1 MEEFLIGN
9 LGSEKIL
16 TSLSTTTYPLQFISQ
31 FQQENGISKKSL
43 PTVSPVLNLLDLHQ
57 IPRGD
62 LYLNLL
68 SSLKK
73 DLLLKINTLN
83 KHELEKLLEQTFP
96 YIGFEELQEIPMN
109 VMKRLTPEVPVA
121 FLLKL
126 AEAEELYEQ
135 CPIEVKRQIWIV
147 NEELFK
153 EKIKPLINQY
163 IEDPI
168 FIQDMN
174 EQLLLSSSTTVDPL
188 FAVSHLP
195 AKRRENNSVL
205 QEMVELFGT
214 KSPDLYQMFINQIK
228 RSFADSG
235 NYLLCNLRAEI
246 LMAIH
251 DKSIPEIYDTD
262 ASHNIAWCLDACIR
276 DNTLDARRIKE
287 IQTNL
292 SSSVHHQNSSTL
304 GDTAMVFAN
313 PIAVNCIVRNILIQ
327 LKEVVKRKQIPKD
340 DESIKFLTYLLVL
353 ALKSHEMIKES
364 KFKIPHVKKHILQT
378 FYPLLAT
385 QILDDITRE
394 QTSTISLSSSSTSN
408 TSSTNPA
415 NTISSNLNSSSS
427 TVIKDISSGGG
438 SSVNSGGN
446 SGNNSGGGTG
456 NNTIGT
462 NINKSSNNLLSMSSS
477 TSPVLESTSLMSV
490 SEFQDLENCYLKYE
504 VCKKITLSYIINR
517 ALDKDLISVDRY
529 LKFIYKLIL
538 QDNNITE
545 STPNPTIQS
554 PTVSSVDTTTTTT
567 TTNQSDTSNTTPTP
581 TTTTTTATTTTTTQS
596 TEDSTYEQLSNVDIY
611 KYFGNDFIQSMVSQ
625 VLQVK
630 EQRFNSIII
639 DSFLFKFRFLPFIQK
654 QLIRY
659 LLENH
664 TRMNQR
670 EFIHF
675 IQKLYNSV
683 LSTYKKQQQQQQQQQ
698 TIEGNNNV
706 NKKLLDDIVH
716 STRLLIDKT
725 SQRYNEKIALSL
737 YEFYKLNQKQFLS
750 PTLTNQQQQHQHLL
764 QQHSQL
770 SQPIDKMVSPT
781 LSSSELISAPSST
794 SSVSNNTGSNI
805 TSAPP
810 SSTESPMETS
820 SNNINNNSN
829 NNNNNNSSSSS
840 SSNAPMDTTS
850 DSNWD

>member
-1 MEEFLIGN
+1 
-9 LGSEKIL
+9 
-16 TSLSTTTYPLQFISQ
+16 
-31 FQQENGISKKSL
+31 
-43 PTVSPVLNLLDLHQ
+43 
-57 IPRGD
+57 
-62 LYLNLL
+62 
-68 SSLKK
+68 
-73 DLLLKINTLN
+73 
-83 KHELEKLLEQTFP
+83 
-96 YIGFEELQEIPMN
+96 MN

-153 EKIKPLINQY
+153 DKIKPLINQY
-163 IEDPI
+163 IEDPV

-174 EQLLLSSSTTVDPL
+174 EQLLLSSSTTIDPL

-205 QEMVELFGT
+205 QEMVELFG
-214 KSPDLYQMFINQIK
+214 KSTELYQMFINQIK
-228 RSFADSG
+228 RVFSDTG
-235 NYLLCNLRAEI
+235 NFLLCNLRAEI
-246 LMAIH
+246 LMVIH
-251 DKSIPEIYDTD
+251 DKSISEIYDTD
-262 ASHNIAWCLDACIR
+262 ATHNIAWCLDACIR

-292 SSSVHHQNSSTL
+292 HQNSSTL

-394 QTSTISLSSSSTSN
+394 QTSTTSLSSSTAN
-408 TSSTNPA
+408 AGGTNPA
-415 NTISSNLNSSSS
+415 NTSSSNLNSSSS
-427 TVIKDISSGGG
+427 TIIKDIHTGGGGG
-438 SSVNSGGN
+438 SSGGN
-446 SGNNSGGGTG
+446 ST
-456 NNTIGT
+456 GT
-462 NINKSSNNLLSMSSS
+462 NVNKSSNNLLSMSSS
-477 TSPVLESTSLMSV
+477 TSPILESTSLMSV
-490 SEFQDLENCYLKYE
+490 SEFQDLENCFLKYE

-554 PTVSSVDTTTTTT
+554 PTVSSVDTT
-567 TTNQSDTSNTTPTP
+567 NQADTSNTTPTST
-581 TTTTTTATTTTTTQS
+581 TTTTTTAPS

-611 KYFGNDFIQSMVSQ
+611 RYFGNDFIQSMVSQ

-654 QLIRY
+654 QLIRF

-683 LSTYKKQQQQQQQQQ
+683 LSTYKKQQQQQQS
-698 TIEGNNNV
+698 TEGNNNNV

-725 SQRYNEKIALSL
+725 NQRYNEKMASSL

-750 PTLTNQQQQHQHLL
+750 PTLATQQQQQQHLL

-781 LSSSELISAPSST
+781 LSSSELISTPSST

-820 SNNINNNSN
+820 SNNN
-829 NNNNNNSSSSS
+829 
-840 SSNAPMDTTS
+840 SNAPMDTTS

>member
-1 MEEFLIGN
+1 MDEFLIGN

-31 FQQENGISKKSL
+31 FQQENGITKKSL
-43 PTVSPVLNLLDLHQ
+43 PNVSPVLNLLDLHQ

-68 SSLKK
+68 TSLKK

-83 KHELEKLLEQTFP
+83 KNELEKLLEQTFP

-153 EKIKPLINQY
+153 EKIKPLITQY
-163 IEDPI
+163 IEDSVL
-168 FIQDMN
+168 IQDMN
-174 EQLLLSSSTTVDPL
+174 EQLLLSSSTTTVDPL

-195 AKRRENNSVL
+195 SKRRENNMVL
-205 QEMVELFGT
+205 QEMVELFG
-214 KSPDLYQMFINQIK
+214 KSSELYQMFINQVK
-228 RSFADSG
+228 RLFSESG

-251 DKSIPEIYDTD
+251 DKSISEIYDTD

-292 SSSVHHQNSSTL
+292 SSSVHQNSSIL

-364 KFKIPHVKKHILQT
+364 KYKIPHVKKHILQT

-394 QTSTISLSSSSTSN
+394 QTPTTSLSSSTANASGGG
-408 TSSTNPA
+408 TNPA
-415 NTISSNLNSSSS
+415 NISSTNLNSSSS
-427 TVIKDISSGGG
+427 TIIKDTVGGG
-438 SSVNSGGN
+438 INS
-446 SGNNSGGGTG
+446 TA
-456 NNTIGT
+456 GT
-462 NINKSSNNLLSMSSS
+462 NVNKSSSTLLSMSSS
-477 TSPVLESTSLMSV
+477 TSPVLEPTSLMSL

-517 ALDKDLISVDRY
+517 ALDKDLLSVDRY

-545 STPNPTIQS
+545 STPNTTIQS
-554 PTVSSVDTTTTTT
+554 PTVSSVDTTNSETSNTTTT
-567 TTNQSDTSNTTPTP
+567 TPS
-581 TTTTTTATTTTTTQS
+581 TATTTIPS
-596 TEDSTYEQLSNVDIY
+596 TEDSTYEKLSNVDIY
-611 KYFGNDFIQSMVSQ
+611 NYFGNDFIQSMVSQ

-664 TRMNQR
+664 SRMSQR

-683 LSTYKKQQQQQQQQQ
+683 LSTYRKQQQQS
-698 TIEGNNNV
+698 TEGNNNINNNV
-706 NKKLLDDIVH
+706 NKKLWDDIVH

-725 SQRYNEKIALSL
+725 SQRYNEKIASSL
-737 YEFYKLNQKQFLS
+737 FEFYKLNQKQFLS
-750 PTLTNQQQQHQHLL
+750 PTLTNQQQ

-781 LSSSELISAPSST
+781 LSSSELISTPSSA
-794 SSVSNNTGSNI
+794 SSVLINTASNI

-820 SNNINNNSN
+820 SNNTNNSN
-829 NNNNNNSSSSS
+829 NNT
-840 SSNAPMDTTS
+840 PMDTTS

>member
-1 MEEFLIGN
+1 MDEFLIGN

-16 TSLSTTTYPLQFISQ
+16 TSLSTTNYPLQFISQ
-31 FQQENGISKKSL
+31 FQHENGISKKSL

-68 SSLKK
+68 TSLKK

-126 AEAEELYEQ
+126 SEAEELYEQ

-163 IEDPI
+163 IEDPVLN
-168 FIQDMN
+168 QDIN
-174 EQLLLSSSTTVDPL
+174 EQLLLSSSTTIDPL

-205 QEMVELFGT
+205 QEMVELFG
-214 KSPDLYQMFINQIK
+214 KSSELYQMFINQIK
-228 RSFADSG
+228 RSFSDSG

-251 DKSIPEIYDTD
+251 DKSISEIYDTD

-394 QTSTISLSSSSTSN
+394 QTSTTSLSSSTAN
-408 TSSTNPA
+408 AGGTNPA
-415 NTISSNLNSSSS
+415 NTSSSNLNSSSS
-427 TVIKDISSGGG
+427 TIIKDIGGG
-438 SSVNSGGN
+438 SSGN
-446 SGNNSGGGTG
+446 IT
-456 NNTIGT
+456 GT

-477 TSPVLESTSLMSV
+477 TSPLLESTSLMSV

-545 STPNPTIQS
+545 STPNTTIQS
-554 PTVSSVDTTTTTT
+554 PTVSSVDTTAPTTTTT
-567 TTNQSDTSNTTPTP
+567 TTNQSDSSNTPTSTTTS
-581 TTTTTTATTTTTTQS
+581 TTTTTPQP
-596 TEDSTYEQLSNVDIY
+596 TEDITYEQLSNVDIY
-611 KYFGNDFIQSMVSQ
+611 RYFGNDFIQSMVSQ

-659 LLENH
+659 LLENY

-670 EFIHF
+670 EFITF

-683 LSTYKKQQQQQQQQQ
+683 LSTYKKQQQQQQ
-698 TIEGNNNV
+698 TIDNNV
-706 NKKLLDDIVH
+706 NKKILDDIVH

-725 SQRYNEKIALSL
+725 SQRYNEKIASSL

-750 PTLTNQQQQHQHLL
+750 PTLTNQQQHQQHLL

-781 LSSSELISAPSST
+781 LSSSELISTPSST

-810 SSTESPMETS
+810 SSNESPMEIS
-820 SNNINNNSN
+820 SN
-829 NNNNNNSSSSS
+829 NNNI
-840 SSNAPMDTTS
+840 NAPMDTTS